1 VDFGAG
7 IVTFS
12 DFPCKVV
19 LVCEVTKGMLMVR
32 ASWITFICIGTALL
46 VSCAGEP
53 RQEAFAA
60 STAVHAT
67 GFLDKAAPV
76 DGKVARYALYVPED
90 YDPKKAWPLI
100 VFLHGSGERGDDNLK
115 QTDEGIGHAIRLHR
129 ERFPALVL
137 MPQCPE
143 SESWDK
149 VVPAIEA
156 AMAQVQ
162 EEYSIDDKAI
172 TLTGLSLGGYATWIW
187 GAAKTDT
194 FAALMPICGG
204 GNPAD
209 ILGKLDEKEAA
220 KLGTMEERAKALSG
234 IPIWAFHGADDDVVP
249 PERSREMVK
258 AVKAAGGD
266 VKYDE
271 LKDTG
276 HNSWDA
282 AYGDEKAIKWL
293 LKQRK
298 K

>member
-1 VDFGAG
+1 MAR
-7 IVTFS
+7 IVW
-12 DFPCKVV
+12 
-19 LVCEVTKGMLMVR
+19 VTV
-32 ASWITFICIGTALL
+32 IGVGFALL
-46 VSCAGEP
+46 ASCAVEP
-53 RQEAFAA
+53 PQAVFAA
-60 STAVHAT
+60 STTDIST

-76 DGKVARYALYVPED
+76 DGKAVRYALYVPED
-90 YDPKKAWPLI
+90 YTPDKAWPLI
-100 VFLHGSGERGDDNLK
+100 VFLHGSGERGNDNLK

-137 MPQCPE
+137 MPQCPDGE
-143 SESWDK
+143 FWDK
-149 VVPAIEA
+149 AVPAIEA

-162 EEYSIDDKAI
+162 SEYSVDPKAI

-204 GNPAD
+204 GDPAD
-209 ILGKLDEKEAA
+209 VLGKLDEKQAA
-220 KLGTMEERAKALSG
+220 TFGTMEERVKALSAV
-234 IPIWAFHGADDDVVP
+234 PIWAFHGADDDVVP

-258 AVKAAGGD
+258 RVKDAGGH

-271 LKDTG
+271 LKDTN

>member
-1 VDFGAG
+1 
-7 IVTFS
+7 
-12 DFPCKVV
+12 
-19 LVCEVTKGMLMVR
+19 MVR
-32 ASWITFICIGTALL
+32 ASWVTVICFGTALL

-53 RQEAFAA
+53 RREAFAA
-60 STAVHAT
+60 STTEYTT

-76 DGKVARYALYVPED
+76 DGKAVRYALYVPED

-100 VFLHGSGERGDDNLK
+100 VFLHGSGERGNDNLK
-115 QTDEGIGHAIRLHR
+115 QTDEGIGHAIRLYR

-143 SESWDK
+143 DKSWDE

-156 AMAQVQ
+156 AMAQVR
-162 EEYSIDDKAI
+162 EEYSVDDKAI

-209 ILGKLDEKEAA
+209 VLGELDEKEAA
-220 KLGTMEERAKALSG
+220 KFGTMEDRVKALSR

-258 AVKAAGGD
+258 AVKDAGGD

-271 LKDTG
+271 LKDTN
-276 HNSWDA
+276 HNSWDP
-282 AYGDEKAIKWL
+282 AYQNEKAIKWL

>member
-1 VDFGAG
+1 
-7 IVTFS
+7 
-12 DFPCKVV
+12 
-19 LVCEVTKGMLMVR
+19 MVR
-32 ASWITFICIGTALL
+32 AAWVTVVCVGTALL
-46 VSCAGEP
+46 AGCNAEP
-53 RQEAFAA
+53 RHEAFAA
-60 STAVHAT
+60 STGEKAT
-67 GFLDKAAPV
+67 GFLDKAAPL
-76 DGKVARYALYVPED
+76 DGIAARYALYVPED
-90 YDPKKAWPLI
+90 YTSEKAWPLI

-129 ERFPALVL
+129 DRFPALVL
-137 MPQCPE
+137 MPQCPDGAF
-143 SESWDK
+143 WDK
-149 VVPAIEA
+149 AVPAIEA

-162 EEYSIDDKAI
+162 AEYNVDPKAI

-209 ILGKLDEKEAA
+209 VLGKMDEKEAA
-220 KLGTMEERAKALSG
+220 KFGTMEERVKALSTV
-234 IPIWAFHGADDDVVP
+234 PIWAFHGTDDDVVP

-258 AVKAAGGD
+258 AVKDAGGE

-271 LKDTG
+271 LKNTN